1 MLPHF
6 MCSRYRNCS
15 TIILDWGG
23 LAASPYKSGEGS
35 FTALILEVHE
45 RLALLQLLPQEGDYK
60 ALKTIRRAKEM
71 LSFTPEEQKIMEMKN
86 KVVDG
91 KPQLTWNAGKVNEI
105 AMDVPIDEYI
115 TNLFRVA
122 LAELNNKGKLTEQTM
137 SLYEKFVVMYQ

>member
-1 MLPHF
+1 M
-6 MCSRYRNCS
+6 
-15 TIILDWGG
+15 
-23 LAASPYKSGEGS
+23 
-35 FTALILEVHE
+35 ILEVHE

-86 KVVDG
+86 NVVDG

>member
-1 MLPHF
+1 M
-6 MCSRYRNCS
+6 
-15 TIILDWGG
+15 
-23 LAASPYKSGEGS
+23 
-35 FTALILEVHE
+35 ILEVHE
-45 RLALLQLLPQEGDYK
+45 RLALLQLLPNESDYK

-71 LSFTPEEQKIMEMKN
+71 LSFTPEEQKILEMKN
-86 KVVDG
+86 TVVDG

-105 AMDVPIDEYI
+105 AKDVPIDEYI